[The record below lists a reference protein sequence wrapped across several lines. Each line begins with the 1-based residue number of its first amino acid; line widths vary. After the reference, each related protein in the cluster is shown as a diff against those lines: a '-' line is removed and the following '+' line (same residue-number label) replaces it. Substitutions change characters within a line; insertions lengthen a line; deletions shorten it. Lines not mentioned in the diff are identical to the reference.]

1 MRIRLSSS
9 STATKTGWTRITD
22 GCVRI
27 ETLDPQAAIELLL
40 ALSGQQDAHAAAEL
54 AEELDYLPLALHQA
68 GAYLHQSRMDI
79 ATYLD
84 NLRRD
89 PAGTL
94 QRVAAGDPS
103 EHTVARVW
111 SVTLARI
118 VEEDR
123 VAVKV
128 LNVLSWLAPD
138 DLPRDVLHHLSD
150 GQAAVDHAL
159 GVLASYN
166 MIDLTAETVT
176 VHRLVQAVIRAAA
189 IADGSATATQQ
200 EAINLL
206 SAAAPDNPIDP
217 IDHEGWPRWAA
228 LLPHI
233 HALGSHLPA
242 DHQSAAML
250 DIQDNA
256 ATYQLSQGRAATA
269 IAGYQRV
276 LTNRQRVQGKDHP
289 ATLATR
295 HYLALAHLKAGH
307 IADAITQL
315 DQLLTDQR
323 RIHGDNHPDTLLARH
338 VLADAHRVA
347 RQQRRRRR
355 IARHRR

>member
-1 MRIRLSSS
+1 
-9 STATKTGWTRITD
+9 
-22 GCVRI
+22 
-27 ETLDPQAAIELLL
+27 
-40 ALSGQQDAHAAAEL
+40 
-54 AEELDYLPLALHQA
+54 
-68 GAYLHQSRMDI
+68 
-79 ATYLD
+79 
-84 NLRRD
+84 
-89 PAGTL
+89 
-94 QRVAAGDPS
+94 
-103 EHTVARVW
+103 
-111 SVTLARI
+111 
-118 VEEDR
+118 
-123 VAVKV
+123 
-128 LNVLSWLAPD
+128 
-138 DLPRDVLHHLSD
+138 
-150 GQAAVDHAL
+150 
-159 GVLASYN
+159 

-276 LTNRQRVQGKDHP
+276 LTNRQHVQGKDHP

-347 RQQRRRRR
+347 RQPRRRRR